1 MTSQNT
7 SSLIS
12 QIYKSR
18 SVLLELMKK
27 QGYDTQCYQGFSV
40 NEVNTMKTN
49 NQLDMILEKYSYSSE
64 KINNNEEDKNTEDKN
79 TKDKNTEDKNTEDLE
94 QYSQKIYIKYYLTKS
109 LRPANLQEM
118 IDDLFIVEEV
128 LTKRDTLLVVV
139 KDEVNETLLNTVKHI
154 WESDKIFIIILPLK
168 RLQFNILEH
177 ILVPHHAVLTNA
189 KKIDVKNR
197 YNIVNDNEFPE
208 LSRFD
213 PVAQAIGI
221 RPGEVCEINRP
232 SKTAISAPYYRI
244 CI

>member
-7 SSLIS
+7 SSVIS

-18 SVLLELMKK
+18 SVLIDLMNT
-27 QGYDTQCYQGFSV
+27 QGYNIQDHRGFSV

-49 NQLDMILEKYSYSSE
+49 NQLDMLLEKKKSDE
-64 KINNNEEDKNTEDKN
+64 AEDS
-79 TKDKNTEDKNTEDLE
+79 L
-94 QYSQKIYIKYYLTKS
+94 KIYIKYYLGKA
-109 LRPANLQEM
+109 LKPATLQEM
-118 IDDLFIVEEV
+118 VDDLFAVEEI
-128 LTKRDTLLVVV
+128 LSKKDTLFVVV
-139 KDEVNETLLNTVKHI
+139 KDGVNDTLTNFVKHI
-154 WESDKIFIIILPLK
+154 WESESIFVILIPLK

-177 ILVPHHAVLTNA
+177 VFVPPHRILDEAE
-189 KKIDVKNR
+189 KISVKNK
-197 YNIVNDNEFPE
+197 YNIVKDAEFPE

-221 RPGEVCEINRP
+221 RPGQVCEISRP